1 MENKRIPLRKCIGCN
16 QMVPKDEML
25 RVVRLATDGSFVLD
39 ANHKA
44 NGRGAYLCKNKEC
57 LTRAIKSKGL
67 HRSFK
72 GNVSME
78 LYQRLEEEILN
89 A

>member
-1 MENKRIPLRKCIGCN
+1 MEAKKIPARKCIGCN
-16 QMVPKDEML
+16 QMMPKADL
-25 RVVRLATDGSFVLD
+25 IRIVRLAEDGSFVLD
-39 ANHKA
+39 LNHKA
-44 NGRGAYLCKNKEC
+44 NGRGAYLCRNKEC

-72 GNVSME
+72 GNVPME
-78 LYQRLEEEILN
+78 MYQRLEEEIAN